1 MKANPP
7 PPPANDSAE
16 TEDDVARAG
25 QTPASKPRVL
35 PFSKWWPLAMGALT
49 GIVLRLI
56 FSGEP
61 GAMTGAFVYLVPI
74 APGGAFTAMSGAFV
88 YLAPIAVGAV
98 TVYVAEAKQRRRWS
112 YCVWAPM
119 AANALFVLG
128 TMAIL
133 IEGLICAIII
143 LPLFCVLGAFGGLL
157 MGVICRATRRRR
169 EAVYSFAALP
179 ILLGL
184 LPTNEANHP
193 RIGTIERT
201 IVVEASPQ
209 QIWKQIH
216 DARDIRPEEVGHA
229 WMYRIGVPLPMAGVT
244 HKTPTGFVRKISM
257 GKSIHF
263 DQVATEWK
271 ENRFVRWTYRFD
283 KDSFPPMALDDHVT
297 IGGHYFDLL
306 DTAYKLHPT
315 GPQVTELSITMRYR
329 VSTQFN
335 WYADRVARF
344 LIGNFEEVILDF
356 YRRRAIQTG

>member
-7 PPPANDSAE
+7 PGNDSVG
-16 TEDDVARAG
+16 TEDDAAGAG

-61 GAMTGAFVYLVPI
+61 G
-74 APGGAFTAMSGAFV
+74 GAFTAMKGAFV

-98 TVYVAEAKQRRRWS
+98 TVYVAEAKQRRKWS
-112 YCVWAPM
+112 YYVWAPM
-119 AANALFVLG
+119 AANALFILG

-133 IEGLICAIII
+133 IEGLICVIII
-143 LPLFCVLGAFGGLL
+143 LPLFCALGALGGLL

-169 EAVYSFAALP
+169 EAVYSFSVLP
-179 ILLGL
+179 ILLGF
-184 LPTNEANHP
+184 LPTPEANHQ

-201 IVVEASPQ
+201 IVVEATPQ
-209 QIWKQIH
+209 QIWQQIH
-216 DARDIRPEEVGHA
+216 DARDIQPEEVGHA
-229 WMYRIGVPLPMAGVT
+229 WMYRIGVPLPIAGVT
-244 HKTPTGFVRKISM
+244 QKTPKGFVRKVSM

-263 DQVATEWK
+263 EQVATEWQ
-271 ENRFVRWTYRFD
+271 EDRFVRWTYRFD
-283 KDSFPPMALDDHVT
+283 EDSFPPRALDDHVT

-315 GPQVTELSITMRYR
+315 GPQTTELNIAMRYR

-335 WYADRVARF
+335 WYADGVARF

-356 YRRRAIQTG
+356 YRRRAVQAG